1 MNEIENFKENDLI
14 GKPNLSFYKDI
25 GSISPTTLRYV
36 KVASDLN
43 KIFNGNIG
51 KNICEIGAGYGGQ
64 FFILNK
70 IFKINSYVMFDLP
83 EANLLI
89 EKYLKNFS
97 ILAKY
102 ETSTLDSFNEES
114 DFDLVIS
121 NYAFS
126 EIGRN
131 EQIKYINRV
140 LSKSKRGYLTMNSG
154 KKNSEFKHNH
164 LLLDELEDLLPKFK
178 VLEEKPLIWEDNY
191 IIVWGD

>member
-1 MNEIENFKENDLI
+1 
-14 GKPNLSFYKDI
+14 
-25 GSISPTTLRYV
+25 
-36 KVASDLN
+36 
-43 KIFNGNIG
+43 
-51 KNICEIGAGYGGQ
+51 
-64 FFILNK
+64 
-70 IFKINSYVMFDLP
+70 VMFDLP